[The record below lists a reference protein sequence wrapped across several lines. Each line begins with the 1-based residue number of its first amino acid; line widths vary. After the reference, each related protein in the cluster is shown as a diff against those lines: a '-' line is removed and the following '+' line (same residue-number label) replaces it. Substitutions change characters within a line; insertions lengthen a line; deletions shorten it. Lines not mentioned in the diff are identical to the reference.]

1 MNLLLA
7 EDEKALNTALT
18 EILKRSGYNVT
29 SVFNGEDALLYL
41 KEYTYDA
48 VILDIMMPKIDGL
61 TALKTLRADK
71 NSVPVILLTAK
82 SEVED
87 KIIGLDSGAD
97 DYLAK
102 PFEVKELLARIRAIT
117 RRKGT
122 TDENLAGFSD
132 IKLNK
137 DDCSMSSAGGKIQLT
152 AKEFRMMETFIKSPG
167 KMISSDYFLEN
178 VWGWDSEAEMS
189 VVWTYISYLRKKLKN
204 IGSKVVI
211 KAVRG
216 VGYSLENEN
225 D

>member
-18 EILKRSGYNVT
+18 EIFKRSGYNVT

-61 TALKTLRADK
+61 TVLKTLRADK

-97 DYLAK
+97 DYLAN

-122 TDENLAGFSD
+122 TDENLTGFSD
-132 IKLNK
+132 LKLNK

-189 VVWTYISYLRKKLKN
+189 VVWTYISYLRKKLKS

>member
-29 SVFNGEDALLYL
+29 SIFNGEDALLYL

-61 TALKTLRADK
+61 TVLKTLRADK

-132 IKLNK
+132 IKLSK

-189 VVWTYISYLRKKLKN
+189 VVWTYISYLRKKLKS

>member
-61 TALKTLRADK
+61 TALKTLRSDK

-137 DDCSMSSAGGKIQLT
+137 DDCSMSSAGRKIQLT

-189 VVWTYISYLRKKLKN
+189 VVWTYISYLRKKLKS